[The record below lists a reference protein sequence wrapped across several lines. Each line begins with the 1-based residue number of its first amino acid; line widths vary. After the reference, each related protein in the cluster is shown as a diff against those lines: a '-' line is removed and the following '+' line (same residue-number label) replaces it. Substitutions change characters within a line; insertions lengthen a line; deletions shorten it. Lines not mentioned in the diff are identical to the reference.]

1 MGPAE
6 RGALRASMAS
16 PCWRRRA
23 LAAACLGSVLLL
35 LGAALRALRPGECL
49 PGVGYPTRWGHLRS
63 LPGLGHG
70 GGAGRGRSERL
81 KAAPASRVPARAC
94 DAVSQGREGDGPG
107 LPASVQGP
115 GERWAEEGIR
125 PPGSLPPLPRP
136 TSRLEAPPSPVSTA
150 AGGWRPDAPVQV
162 GPSAH
167 HTLHQEGLGLE
178 HPPQGPVWETGSPWC
193 QPCGVSAPACA
204 AT

>member
-1 MGPAE
+1 MLFRSDGGRDPGPTPARAPLGPAE

-23 LAAACLGSVLLL
+23 LAAACLGSALLL
-35 LGAALRALRPGECL
+35 LGAALRALCPGECL
-49 PGVGYPTRWGHLRS
+49 PGVGYPTGWGHLRS

-70 GGAGRGRSERL
+70 GGAGRRRSERL
-81 KAAPASRVPARAC
+81 KAASASRVPARAC

-125 PPGSLPPLPRP
+125 PPGSFASFASPHFARGSSPLPSVH
-136 TSRLEAPPSPVSTA
+136 SRGWVA
-150 AGGWRPDAPVQV
+150 A
-162 GPSAH
+162 
-167 HTLHQEGLGLE
+167 
-178 HPPQGPVWETGSPWC
+178 
-193 QPCGVSAPACA
+193 
-204 AT
+204 